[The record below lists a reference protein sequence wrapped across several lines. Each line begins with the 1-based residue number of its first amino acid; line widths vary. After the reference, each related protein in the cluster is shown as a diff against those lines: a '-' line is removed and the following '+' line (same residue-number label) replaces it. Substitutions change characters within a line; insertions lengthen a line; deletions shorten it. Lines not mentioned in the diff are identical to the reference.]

1 MVIQERGDVIKGK
14 AMWLETGDEF
24 NISFTFP
31 TLEEEDLVEEC
42 PRLKKQ
48 ENSNIL
54 DLGGSQT

>member
-1 MVIQERGDVIKGK
+1 MVIQERGDVVKGK
-14 AMWLETGDEF
+14 AMWLETGAEF
-24 NISFTFP
+24 NISFALP

-42 PRLKKQ
+42 LRLTKE

>member
-24 NISFTFP
+24 NISFAFP

>member
-1 MVIQERGDVIKGK
+1 MVIQDRGDVIEGK

-24 NISFTFP
+24 NTSFAFP

-42 PRLKKQ
+42 LRLKKQ
-48 ENSNIL
+48 ENSSIL